1 MSFEDILLNVMRP
14 ARYIGREHNAVNK
27 NPARIKF
34 NACLCFPELYDI
46 GMSNLGIRILY
57 DILNSRKDLACER
70 AFCPWPDYQKV
81 LKDNS
86 LKLTSL
92 ESGTPLGKFD
102 LLGFSV
108 NNELNYTNILSMFS
122 LSGIP
127 FTAKERG
134 AGFPLI
140 IAGGNCSLN
149 PEPIA
154 DFFDL
159 IVIGEAEEVI
169 VDIVKICTKFKEKYG
184 RVCARKEELLIEL
197 SKVPGIY
204 VPQFYNVEYDKD
216 MTVKEFTPGK
226 NGIPSVIKKVYVKNL
241 DKCLRPLSWI
251 VPNIEVIHDRIGIEI
266 MRGCPHRCRFCQA
279 HSYFSPLRIR
289 SPKVI
294 FNLAK
299 RLYKVSGYEQISLL
313 SLSSSDYPFMEGL
326 VGRLIKYFSRK
337 AVSIALPS
345 VRPKNITENVSR
357 LLSSQRKTGLTFAPE
372 AGTDRLRRIINKDIN
387 IEELF
392 QAARGAYKAG
402 YQRIKLYFMI
412 GLPKENDS
420 DLEAIVD
427 LASKLSYL
435 RKDFAR
441 QAAQISLSIST
452 FIPKPHTPF
461 QWLNMSRM
469 DETRRKQGYLKKLIL
484 SRPGLESKI
493 KINFHN
499 VHISVVEA
507 ALSRGHRGLS
517 KVIQSAFDKGAQFDQ
532 WSDCFNFDIWQQAF
546 SENGFDIEE
555 SATRSIALEKT
566 LPWDFI
572 DMGINKEFLKD
583 EFRKALT

>member
-1 MSFEDILLNVMRP
+1 MPSEDILLNVMRP

-27 NPARIKF
+27 NPAKIKF
-34 NACLCFPELYDI
+34 NICLCFPEVYDV

-57 DILNSRKDLACER
+57 DILNLRKDLSCER

-81 LKDNS
+81 LRDNS
-86 LKLTSL
+86 LGLSSL
-92 ESGTPLGKFD
+92 ESGTPLEKFD

-122 LSGIP
+122 LNGIP
-127 FTAKERG
+127 FAAKERG
-134 AGFPLI
+134 GNFPLI

-159 IVIGEAEEVI
+159 IVIGEAEEAI
-169 VDIVKICTKFKEKYG
+169 LDIVKICARFKKKYN
-184 RVCARKEELLIEL
+184 RVCARKEDLLLEL
-197 SKVPGIY
+197 SKIPGIY
-204 VPQFYNVEYDKD
+204 VPQFYRVEYNED
-216 MTVKEFTPGK
+216 MTVKEFAPGK
-226 NGIPSVIKKVYVKNL
+226 NGISSVIKKVYVKNL
-241 DKCLRPLSWI
+241 DKCLRPLKWL
-251 VPNIEVIHDRIGIEI
+251 VPNVEVIHDRIGIEI

-279 HSYFSPLRIR
+279 RSYFSPLRMR
-289 SPKVI
+289 SPKTI

-299 RLYKVSGYEQISLL
+299 KLYKTSGYEQISLL
-313 SLSSSDYPFMEGL
+313 SLSSSDYPFMEEI
-326 VGRLIKYFSRK
+326 VGGLIKYFSSK

-345 VRPKNITENVSR
+345 IRPKNITENISR
-357 LLSSQRKTGLTFAPE
+357 LLSLQRKTGLTFAPE

-392 QAARGAYKAG
+392 QAAKGAYKAG

-412 GLPKENDS
+412 GLPKEEDS
-420 DLEAIVD
+420 DLEAIAD
-427 LASKLSYL
+427 LAHKLVYL

-441 QAAQISLSIST
+441 QAAQINLSIST

-461 QWLNMSRM
+461 QWLNMVRI
-469 DETRRKQGYLKKLIL
+469 EEAKRKQSYLKRSVL
-484 SRPGLESKI
+484 SRPGLENKV

-517 KVIQSAFDKGAQFDQ
+517 KVIQSAFDKGAKFDQ
-532 WSDCFNFDIWQQAF
+532 WKDYFNFDIWRQAF

-555 SATRSIALEKT
+555 FAARPVTLEKT

-572 DMGINKEFLKD
+572 DTGINKEFLKD